1 MKIINAERTAL
12 YAPFKVVKDSGA
24 GPRAAGE
31 AINLI
36 PWRALHRLQNDCSPT
51 NAKLESDVE
60 DT

>member
-1 MKIINAERTAL
+1 MHHLRSLKTQK
-12 YAPFKVVKDSGA
+12 P